1 MSCNNEITIN
11 SMESN
16 QLKNET
22 SLYLKQHADNP
33 VNWQRW
39 SNLIFDFSGELDK
52 LVIVS
57 ICLLYTSD
65 AADE

>member
-1 MSCNNEITIN
+1 MLRNNYIRKSIIFSLLIMSCQNEITIN

-22 SLYLKQHADNP
+22 SLYLKQHAQNP

-39 SNLIFDFSGELDK
+39 SNSAFDF
-52 LVIVS
+52 
-57 ICLLYTSD
+57 
-65 AADE
+65 